1 MKQINGIW
9 VEKPSISVIHCLENG
24 EEYHEGM
31 LKYASSLCNKHRK
44 AIDVGACYGLM
55 TLQMADIF
63 ETVEAFEPHPTTF
76 KCLKKNTHD
85 LPGVTTHDVGL
96 SHLVGTKT
104 LYYLDN
110 DGRAAFVR
118 PHIEKVLRYKDTFTT
133 TMVESRT
140 LDSYD
145 FQEVDLIKVDVE
157 AYEEFVIKGALKT
170 LASQRPVLILEE
182 KQGKR
187 STDYC
192 VAALELL
199 GYKAMK
205 RFRDNKDTVYVHRQ
219 GSNRD

>member
-9 VEKPSISVIHCLENG
+9 VEKPSSSVIHCLENG
-24 EEYHEGM
+24 KEYHEGM
-31 LKYASSLCNKHRK
+31 LKYASTLCNKHRK
-44 AIDVGACYGLM
+44 AVDVGACYGLI

-63 ETVEAFEPHPTTF
+63 ETVEAFEPHPTTLQ
-76 KCLKKNTHD
+76 CLKRNTQD
-85 LPGVTTHDVGL
+85 LPGVTTYDVGL
-96 SHLVGTKT
+96 AHLAGTKR

-110 DGRAAFVR
+110 DGRTSFVR
-118 PHIEKVLRYKDTFTT
+118 PPVEKVFRSRDTFDT

-145 FQEVDLIKVDVE
+145 FQDVDLIKVDVE

-187 STDYC
+187 STAYC
-192 VAALELL
+192 IEALKLL

-205 RFRDNKDTVYVHRQ
+205 RFRDRDTVYAHRQ
-219 GSNRD
+219 GSG